1 MKIEITMTEMLL
13 IVDMIRG
20 NVQKSTT
27 AAEQAEESKQEFNI
41 SEFFGVCA
49 EEDEKSI
56 DDAKVEWLTEKRNM
70 LNRFY
75 RELSHLED
83 YFGKHSKHSALKGIQ
98 SIQYDVLEEM
108 KLTEEKLTLV
118 KK

>member
-20 NVQKSTT
+20 NETKPTT
-27 AAEQAEESKQEFNI
+27 AIGQAEESNLEFNI

-49 EEDEKSI
+49 DEDEKTV

-75 RELSHLED
+75 RELSQLED
-83 YFGKHSKHSALKGIQ
+83 YFGRNSKHSALKGIQ

-108 KLTEEKLTLV
+108 KLVEEKLALV